1 MALSQE
7 TNGWGNTLAVIGRL
21 KPAVTLQTAR
31 AEFQILSEQIQKQ
44 HPERNTF
51 RPILASLDQ
60 HVTGSLRNAFVALSG
75 AGAMMML
82 VVCANVANT
91 HLARSVSRQKEKPN

>member
-60 HVTGSLRNAFVALSG
+60 HVTGSLRNAFVPLSG
-75 AGAMMML
+75 AVAMMIL
-82 VVCANVANT
+82 IDPPTVAIPQ
-91 HLARSVSRQKEKPN
+91 LAPTLPLQ